1 MPQMKRQFRQGATAL
16 SAIGILALAVMSGSG
31 SVQAQT
37 APGNAVTYTRDIAPI
52 LQRSCEKCHRVDGVA
67 PMALST
73 YEEVRPWARAI
84 KQRTG
89 IGPHAGVMPP
99 WYVEKNIGI
108 QEFRDDPSLSDE
120 EVAMVAKWADSGAP
134 RGNPADMPPPKVY
147 PDGKAW
153 AIGTPD
159 LIVKLPDLTVKGN
172 APDWWG
178 EIASTPTGLT
188 EDRYVAALEIKEVN
202 DLESSGTGRQ
212 TVGGRFVIHHM
223 IWGTRVIVPGQTDAP
238 QGALGGDTLSWPVH
252 EVGRN
257 ADFFDPRSARLLKA
271 NSSIVSDSIHLHSN
285 GRDTKAHLEI
295 GFKLMAKDY
304 KPAYRQALIALGNG
318 VDIDI
323 KGMTPDQQL
332 HAYAYLNENTKII
345 SFEPHLH
352 APGARM
358 CLEAIWGYNIQ
369 TLNCVGYDHNWV
381 RGYNYT
387 EDSSPLLPKGTILH
401 IIGYMNNSPGNK
413 NVPDPRNWQG
423 SGNRS
428 VANMFI
434 DLGQRVSLT
443 DEQFQAEM
451 AHRRDKLHLTKNDN
465 VIGCPLC
472 TVLPKPRPATTQQQQ
487 QQ

>member
-1 MPQMKRQFRQGATAL
+1 MLHVRPSLRQGAIVISTL
-16 SAIGILALAVMSGSG
+16 LVLGVTLMSGPTPAS
-31 SVQAQT
+31 AQT
-37 APGNAVTYTRDIAPI
+37 AAPAVTFTRDIAPI
-52 LQRSCEKCHRVDGVA
+52 LQRSCEKCHRADGVA
-67 PMALST
+67 PMPLST

-108 QEFRDDPSLSDE
+108 QEFHDDPSLSDE
-120 EVAMVAKWADSGAP
+120 EVAKVAKWADSGAP

-159 LIVKLPDLTVKGN
+159 LIVKLPDVVVKGN

-178 EIASTPTGLT
+178 EIPSTLIGLT

-202 DLESSGTGRQ
+202 DVDNGGTGRQ
-212 TVGGRFVIHHM
+212 TVGGRFVVHHM
-223 IWGTRVIVPGQTDAP
+223 IWGTRVITPGQPEGPLA
-238 QGALGGDTLSWPVH
+238 ALSGDTLAWPVH

-271 NSSIVSDSIHLHSN
+271 NSSIVSDSVHLHSN

-295 GFKLMAKDY
+295 GFKLMPKDY
-304 KPAYRQALIALGNG
+304 KPVYRQALIALGNG

-332 HAYAYLNENTKII
+332 HAYAYLSENTKII

-387 EDSSPLLPKGTILH
+387 EDSAPLLPKGTILH
-401 IIGYMNNSPGNK
+401 IIGYMNNSPANK

-434 DLGQRVSLT
+434 DLGQRASLT

-451 AHRRDKLHLTKNDN
+451 AHRREKLHLTKNDN

-472 TVLPKPRPATTQQQQ
+472 TVLPKARPTSTQQQQ
-487 QQ
+487 Q

>member
-1 MPQMKRQFRQGATAL
+1 MAAGIDGWRVVYVAGFMAGAAALLGPSTSAAQSAPTA
-16 SAIGILALAVMSGSG
+16 
-31 SVQAQT
+31 AQ
-37 APGNAVTYTRDIAPI
+37 VTYTKDIAPI
-52 LQRSCEKCHRVDGVA
+52 LQRSCENCHRPDGVA
-67 PMALST
+67 PMALTT

-108 QEFRDDPSLSDE
+108 QEFRDDPSLSDD
-120 EVAMVAKWADSGAP
+120 EVALLAKWADSGAP

-159 LIVKLPDLTVKGN
+159 LIVKLPNIMVKGN

-178 EIASTPTGLT
+178 EIPSTPTGLT

-202 DLESSGTGRQ
+202 DLESTGGSGRQ

-223 IWGTRVIVPGQTDAP
+223 IWGTRVILPGQTDAP
-238 QGALGGDTLSWPVH
+238 QGPLGGDTLSWPVH

-295 GFKLMAKDY
+295 GFKFQPKGYVPTY
-304 KPAYRQALIALGNG
+304 KRAVFGLGNG

-323 KGMTPDQQL
+323 KAMEPNQQL
-332 HAYAYLNENTKII
+332 HAYTVLQQHTKII

-352 APGARM
+352 APGQRM

-381 RGYNYT
+381 RGYDYT
-387 EDSSPLLPKGTILH
+387 EDSAPLLPRGTILH
-401 IIGYMNNSPGNK
+401 IVGYMDNSPTNK

-434 DLGQRVSLT
+434 DLGIRVALN
-443 DEQFQAEM
+443 DEQFQEEM
-451 AHRRDKLHLTKNDN
+451 AKRRENLKLTKNDV

-472 TVLPKPRPATTQQQQ
+472 LVMPPAPKATGAPQQ
-487 QQ
+487 